1 MKCQLIKHI
10 NSTSIN
16 HEVAIIITVFGRLL
30 VIAGRGGGEIQLA
43 EAIRGAPGVR
53 ASVHPRS
60 SPSTIYCHYFSKL
73 PAHAEDILITLKFS
87 QLAIIRILISL
98 DILYGYYLSFYYM
111 AVYII

>member
-1 MKCQLIKHI
+1 MKYQLIKHI

-60 SPSTIYCHYFSKL
+60 PPSIIYCHYFSKL
-73 PAHAEDILITLKFS
+73 PAHVEDILITLKFS
-87 QLAIIRILISL
+87 QLAIICILNWL
-98 DILYGYYLSFYYM
+98 DILYGYYLSFYFM
-111 AVYII
+111 AKYIL